1 MWDSLLAMTAWRAG
15 LARGS
20 RIWGNRF
27 SLSHR
32 IPTAHGRV
40 LGVITSVSWH
50 RVPIGD
56 ALNVNSEPSNGST
69 APIKR
74 GAAPRP
80 CRPSFWTKHPDIA
93 DWNQSPT
100 GTSYENGPGQNIEPS
115 HAFTTYGCRPWSTYG
130 NGIFLKRTSTLAV
143 AIVAGRFEFPPTI
156 SNISYFLYSHLVSLW
171 YQWHIWY
178 NRISISL
185 CVIFYMQV

>member
-1 MWDSLLAMTAWRAG
+1 MTAWRAS
-15 LARGS
+15 GS

-56 ALNVNSEPSNGST
+56 ALNVNSEPSNGSMV
-69 APIKR
+69 PIKR
-74 GAAPRP
+74 GAAPRL
-80 CRPSFWTKHPDIA
+80 CRPSFPTKRPDIA

-100 GTSYENGPGQNIEPS
+100 GTSYENGPGRNIEPS
-115 HAFTTYGCRPWSTYG
+115 HAFTTYGCRPWSTYVWKRDFSKADKHPCG
-130 NGIFLKRTSTLAV
+130 RDCCRAFWIPADDFKYLIFF
-143 AIVAGRFEFPPTI
+143 IFPF
-156 SNISYFLYSHLVSLW
+156 SLLW
-171 YQWHIWY
+171 YQWHIWC
-178 NRISISL
+178 NRISISV
-185 CVIFYMQV
+185 CVIFRMQV